1 MKKKFVYFCFVI
13 VLIVTFLMT
22 GMTSAFAKNDSVHYE
37 TITFEEN
44 EVEYNVDVERHTSCS
59 ISDYEVST
67 NLICAKIKG
76 NNYLIWTENELSE
89 EEKGTVLKIKDKVN
103 GFPNGNQNIE
113 FISGN
118 TLSAHGVN
126 YYNNILSFD
135 STNKWSQFM
144 LMNIVKVDKTNEPEE
159 PEEPEEVIEVVPE
172 PEPEP
177 DPEPESKPNDDNND
191 DKEKENID
199 EPSNQEDESENPP
212 EEKIEDVEDD
222 KEDISVE
229 KPIEPEVEVEVKEE
243 VHHTE
248 TLDDDIP
255 KTGDNSN
262 IAWIIIVG
270 ISAIFIVSLI
280 LIIKNR

>member
-1 MKKKFVYFCFVI
+1 MKKNFIYFCFVI
-13 VLIVTFLMT
+13 VLIVAFLT
-22 GMTSAFAKNDSVHYE
+22 IGMTNAFAKNDSVHYE

-76 NNYLIWTENELSE
+76 NNYLIWTENELSD
-89 EEKGTVLKIKDKVN
+89 EEKDTVLKIKDKVN

-113 FISGN
+113 FISGD

-126 YYNNILSFD
+126 YYNNILNFD
-135 STNKWSQFM
+135 STNTWAQFM
-144 LMNIVKVDKTNEPEE
+144 LMNIVKVDKINESEE

-172 PEPEP
+172 PES
-177 DPEPESKPNDDNND
+177 DPEPESEPNDDNNG

-212 EEKIEDVEDD
+212 EEKVEDVEDD

-229 KPIEPEVEVEVKEE
+229 KPIEPEVEVKEE
-243 VHHTE
+243 VRHTE

-262 IAWIIIVG
+262 IAWIIIFG
-270 ISAIFIVSLI
+270 ISAIFIVSLV